1 VRRKANTLHFET
13 VKINDASAPGDW
25 QQEILTGI
33 KNDLFERTESRIV
46 PIESVDALF
55 TYGMVNFNSRL
66 LSFLARYE
74 IPLHVF
80 THKGFYSGTF
90 YPRGTNFSGK
100 LLLKQAAYVSDPLKR
115 IIIARE
121 LIKAAAYNI
130 LSNLRHHHSRG
141 ANLRPAIELIGELQD
156 SIDSAEDI
164 NTLMGI
170 EGNIRYFY
178 YECWED
184 IIQVPINFQ
193 KRVKNPP
200 SDMVN
205 SMISFGNVMLY
216 STCLTEIY
224 RSKLHPGLGFLHQPG
239 DKRNSLSFDIAE
251 IFKPL
256 IVDRVIFKL
265 LNRRFLGYQD
275 FITKKDYC
283 IFKPEARKIF
293 IREFDDKLKSTLKD
307 EKLNKHLSYRSLIR
321 NECYKIINHINEE
334 AEYHAFRYSNY

>member
-1 VRRKANTLHFET
+1 M
-13 VKINDASAPGDW
+13 NDGYDDKCEE
-25 QQEILTGI
+25 EILTGI
-33 KNDLFERTESRIV
+33 KNDLFECVERKIV
-46 PIESVDALF
+46 PVESVDALF
-55 TYGMVNFNSRL
+55 TYGVVNFNSRL
-66 LSFLARYE
+66 LSFLAQYE

-80 THKGFYSGTF
+80 TYKGFYAGTF
-90 YPRGTNFSGK
+90 LPRGNNFSGE
-100 LLLKQAAYVSDPLKR
+100 LLLKQAAHVSDLAKR
-115 IIIARE
+115 MLAARE
-121 LIKAAAYNI
+121 LIKCAAYNI
-130 LSNLRHHHSRG
+130 LSNLRYHNSRG
-141 ANLRPAIELIGELQD
+141 SNLREAINLIEELYD
-156 SIDSAEDI
+156 SIDGAGDI
-164 NTLMGI
+164 NALMGI

-184 IIQVPINFQ
+184 IIQAPINFS

-205 SMISFGNVMLY
+205 AMISFGNVMLY

-275 FITKKDYC
+275 FITRKDFC
-283 IFKPEARKIF
+283 MFKPEARKVF
-293 IREFDDKLKSTLKD
+293 VREFDDKLKSTLKD

-321 NECYKIINHINEE
+321 NECYKIINHLNGE
-334 AEYHAFRYSNY
+334 AEYRGFRYSNY